1 MNTPAKTILVTGTDL
16 AGKTTLVNGLVVGL
30 KDKGYDVVANKFDLQ
45 KTQLMNYARHLMD
58 ENWEE
63 RKLVIN
69 GLLALSFLV
78 DGLTYKPPQNSIFI
92 QDSYVERTIAY
103 CHAYN
108 ISQVEQMLRLFSD
121 KLFHFDINIYL
132 TADIETRRK
141 RLLAME
147 NRDFFDNLVFRDP
160 HKSECMDG
168 KLESIAQNEKSYLKI
183 DTTPLSIPEV
193 RDAALKH
200 IGALL

>member
-1 MNTPAKTILVTGTDL
+1 MAIVTKTILVTGIDL

-30 KDKGYDVVANKFDLQ
+30 KDRGYDIVANKFDLQ
-45 KTQLMNYARHLMD
+45 KTQLMTYARHLMD

-78 DGLTYKPPQNSIFI
+78 DGLTYRPPRECIFV
-92 QDSYVERTIAY
+92 QDSYIERTIAY

-108 ISQVEQMLRLFSD
+108 VPHVEKILELFKD

-132 TADIETRRK
+132 TADIETRKK
-141 RLLAME
+141 RLLAMG
-147 NRDFFDNLVFRDP
+147 NRDFFDSVVFRDP
-160 HKSECMDG
+160 EKAESMD
-168 KLESIAQNEKSYLKI
+168 ERIEDIVNNERGYLRI
-183 DTTPLSIPEV
+183 DTTHLSIPEV
-193 RDAALKH
+193 RNVSLKH
-200 IGALL
+200 IEGLL

>member
-1 MNTPAKTILVTGTDL
+1 MDTPTKTILITGTDL

-30 KDKGYDVVANKFDLQ
+30 KDRGYDIVANKFDLQ
-45 KTQLMNYARHLMD
+45 KTQLMTSARHLMD

-78 DGLTYKPPQNSIFI
+78 DGITYQPPQNIIFI

-103 CHAYN
+103 CYTYN
-108 ISQVEQMLRLFSD
+108 IPHVERILDLFRE

-141 RLLAME
+141 RLLAMG
-147 NRDFFDNLVFRDP
+147 NNNFLDNLVIRESL
-160 HKSECMDG
+160 KSECMDK
-168 KLESIAQNEKSYLKI
+168 KLESIAQNEKNYLKI
-183 DTTPLSIPEV
+183 DTTPLSISEV
-193 RDAALKH
+193 RDIALKY
-200 IGALL
+200 IEALL

>member
-1 MNTPAKTILVTGTDL
+1 MVTITKTILVTGTDL

-30 KDKGYDVVANKFDLQ
+30 KDKGYEVVANKFDLQ
-45 KTQLMNYARHLMD
+45 KTQLMTYARHLMD

-78 DGLTYKPPQNSIFI
+78 DGLTYQPPRECIFV
-92 QDSYVERTIAY
+92 QDSYIERTIAY
-103 CHAYN
+103 CHTYN
-108 ISQVEQMLRLFSD
+108 VPHVEKILELFND
-121 KLFHFDINIYL
+121 KLFHFDINVYL

-141 RLLAME
+141 RLLAMG
-147 NRDFFDNLVFRDP
+147 NTDFFDSVVFRD
-160 HKSECMDG
+160 SEKVESMDKG
-168 KLESIAQNEKSYLKI
+168 IEDRVKNEGGYLRI

-193 RDAALKH
+193 RNISLNH
-200 IGALL
+200 IDALL

>member
-1 MNTPAKTILVTGTDL
+1 MDTPTKTILITGTDL

-30 KDKGYDVVANKFDLQ
+30 KDRGYDVVANKFDLQ
-45 KTQLMNYARHLMD
+45 KTQLMTSARHLMD

-78 DGLTYKPPQNSIFI
+78 DGITYQPPQNKIFI

-103 CHAYN
+103 CHTYN
-108 ISQVEQMLRLFSD
+108 IPHVERILDLFRE

-141 RLLAME
+141 RLLAMG
-147 NRDFFDNLVFRDP
+147 NNNFLDNLVIRESL
-160 HKSECMDG
+160 KSECMNK
-168 KLESIAQNEKSYLKI
+168 KLESIAQNEQNYLKI
-183 DTTPLSIPEV
+183 DTTPLSISEV
-193 RDAALKH
+193 RDTALKY
-200 IGALL
+200 IEALL